1 MPALTLSC
9 GENVNNSA
17 GSLLNDLKVHL
28 PAMFGVPVTYCFLFD
43 VFGEECQH
51 VCKTARC

>member
-9 GENVNNSA
+9 GENVNKV
-17 GSLLNDLKVHL
+17 KVHL
-28 PAMFGVPVTYCFLFD
+28 PATFGVPVTYCFLFD